1 MNIGETLRSE
11 REKQKLTLSE
21 VSEKTLINTYYLEQI
36 EEENFGKDFDGFM
49 LSYIKKYAEFLGI
62 DPKPLTDAY
71 KELFKDKEI
80 HLKPKKKK
88 PNVFVIIIIILI
100 VVGLIFA
107 IHRLT
112 KNAVISPTPSAPEET
127 TPSQP
132 STPTTP
138 SEIPPA
144 TQPTSPEA
152 STVTL
157 ILKSAGR
164 CWLGITIDGKYTQRF
179 INSGETITLTG
190 NNYIQIRYGNA
201 KVVTVNLNGKS
212 LGTVSNNETVVE
224 VKYTK
229 NGAEKISNP

>member
-11 REKQKLTLSE
+11 REKQKLTLNE

-36 EEENFGKDFDGFM
+36 EEERFGKEFDGFM

-71 KELFKDKEI
+71 KELFKDREV
-80 HLKPKKKK
+80 HLKPRKKK
-88 PNVFVIIIIILI
+88 PNVFVILIIVLI
-100 VVGLIFA
+100 VIGLIFA
-107 IHRLT
+107 IHRLST
-112 KNAVISPTPSAPEET
+112 NTALSPTPSVPEET

-138 SEIPPA
+138 SEIPPV
-144 TQPTSPEA
+144 TTPTTPEVN
-152 STVTL
+152 TVTL
-157 ILKSAGR
+157 ILTSSGR

-179 INSGETITLTG
+179 INSGETVTLTG

-201 KVVTVNLNGKS
+201 KVVTATLNGKA
-212 LGTVSNNETVVE
+212 LGRVSNNETVVE
-224 VKYTK
+224 IKYTK
-229 NGAEKISNP
+229 NGAQKISNP